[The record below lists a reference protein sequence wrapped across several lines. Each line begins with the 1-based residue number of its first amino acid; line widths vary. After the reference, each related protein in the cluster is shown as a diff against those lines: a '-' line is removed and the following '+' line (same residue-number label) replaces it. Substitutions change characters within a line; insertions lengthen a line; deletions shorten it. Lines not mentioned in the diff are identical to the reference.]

1 MKRVQPQAFGLFAAI
16 LCLLTTQVLAHS
28 IPELPVRGSFK
39 ADGQAEITVEANPRS
54 SLPNAT
60 EAPSL
65 EYKTFRQFD
74 ETRKA
79 ELIQQARVLIGKSV
93 EFVFEPLGR
102 VQPDFEFDF
111 VAEGGQP
118 LKADDDAVVV
128 RGRWKT
134 TIPSGLT
141 GWKVRSLPGHK
152 TSVVFMN
159 TINGNPHPRFAVL
172 FPGETSFTLDLTT
185 LGAVGGV
192 AHVGAVSATEAATD
206 GWTVFVNYLR
216 YGFTHVLPEGLDH
229 ILFVLGL
236 FLLSRSWKPVL
247 TQVTA
252 FTLAH
257 SCTLALAALGYLRV
271 SPAIVEPVIALS
283 IAAIALENILRP
295 RYSVWRVAIVF
306 CFGAVHG
313 VGFASGLSEK
323 PIPRDGFLWA
333 LTGFNVGVECAQL
346 SVIILAFLATFWLRD
361 ESRYRRWV
369 VLPGSALIA
378 LTGLFWAMQRV
389 LWPEG

>member
-1 MKRVQPQAFGLFAAI
+1 MKWAPTRVLLLFLAI
-16 LCLLTTQVLAHS
+16 FALGVASARGHS
-28 IPELPVRGSFK
+28 IPEMPVRGSFN
-39 ADGQAEITVEANPRS
+39 ASGQAEIIIEVNPRS
-54 SLPNAT
+54 SLPNAN

-65 EYKTFRQFD
+65 EYRAFLRYG
-74 ETRKA
+74 EERKA
-79 ELIQQARVLIGKSV
+79 ELVRQARELIGKSV

-118 LKADDDAVVV
+118 LKAAEDAVVV

-134 TIPSGLT
+134 TIPAGLT

-159 TINGNPHPRFAVL
+159 TINGVPHPRFAVL
-172 FPGETSFTLDLTT
+172 FPGEASFTLDLSSLAATS
-185 LGAVGGV
+185 AVP
-192 AHVGAVSATEAATD
+192 AAGAVSAVSPETH
-206 GWTVFVNYLR
+206 GWGVFVNYLR
-216 YGFTHVLPEGLDH
+216 YGFVHVLPAGVDH

-271 SPAIVEPVIALS
+271 TPAVVEPVIALS
-283 IAAIALENILRP
+283 IAIIALENILRP
-295 RYSVWRVAIVF
+295 RYTVWRVFVVF

-323 PIPRDGFLWA
+323 PIPQEGFLAA

-346 SVIILAFLATFWLRD
+346 SVIALAFLATFWLRD
-361 ESRYRRWV
+361 ETKYRRWV
-369 VLPGSALIA
+369 VLPASALIA
-378 LTGLFWAMQRV
+378 LTGLFWAVQRV
-389 LWPEG
+389 LSPEG